1 MEINTKTCEW
11 LSFEESWGTEAQSF
25 HLETE
30 ILLLYIYIKSIVPMR
45 QNSVSLP
52 ADTLSSNNIGDTV
65 NRFCSCQWGLYQLT
79 LRENSLV
86 GLI

>member
-1 MEINTKTCEW
+1 
-11 LSFEESWGTEAQSF
+11 
-25 HLETE
+25 
-30 ILLLYIYIKSIVPMR
+30 MR

-65 NRFCSCQWGLYQLT
+65 NRFCSCQWGLDQLT